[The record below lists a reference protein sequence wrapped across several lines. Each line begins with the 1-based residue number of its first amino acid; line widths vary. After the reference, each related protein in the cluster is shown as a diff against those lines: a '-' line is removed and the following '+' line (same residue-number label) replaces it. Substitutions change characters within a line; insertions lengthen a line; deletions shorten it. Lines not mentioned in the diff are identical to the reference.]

1 MTTTAAPSLDDLVDT
16 ARYPLSSPGSDG
28 WTRAVDRARAEL
40 ADRGCSVLPG
50 FLRPEVVD
58 AVREECATV
67 APLAHFDVETVN
79 VYNTTP
85 DPSLPDGH
93 PVRTTMERGN
103 AFVARDQL
111 PASLV
116 VSRLYT
122 DPAVQRFVAACAGFE
137 QVHELADPLAGLC
150 LNVLTTGR
158 EHPWHF
164 DTNELAVSLLTQA
177 PEGGGR
183 FEYCPG
189 IRSAQS
195 ECFDDVAGVLAGRR
209 PDLVRRVEVR
219 PGALQLFHGRYALHR
234 VTAVEGATPRH
245 SAIFA
250 YSRRPGVIGSV
261 ERTRQLFGRVLPEHL
276 AAAGRTGRTDALL
289 D

>member
-1 MTTTAAPSLDDLVDT
+1 MTTTAAPSLDDLVDAT
-16 ARYPLSSPGSDG
+16 RYPLTSPGSAG
-28 WTRAVDRARAEL
+28 WTRAVDRAREEL

-50 FLRPEVVD
+50 FLRPEVVE
-58 AVREECATV
+58 AVQQECAAV
-67 APLAHFDVETVN
+67 APAAHYDVETVN

-85 DPSLPDGH
+85 DPSLPEGH

-103 AFVARDQL
+103 AFVARDRL
-111 PASLV
+111 DADLV
-116 VSRLYT
+116 ISRLYT
-122 DPAVQRFVAACAGFE
+122 DCAFQQFVAACFE
-137 QVHELADPLAGLC
+137 LDEVHELADPLAGLC

-164 DTNELAVSLLTQA
+164 DTNEFAVSLLTQA
-177 PEGGGR
+177 PEAGGR
-183 FEYCPG
+183 FEYCPD

-209 PDLVRRVEVR
+209 RELVHQVEVR
-219 PGALQLFHGRYALHR
+219 PGALQLFRGRYALHR
-234 VTAVEGATPRH
+234 VTAVQGATPRH

-250 YSRRPGVIGSV
+250 YGRQPGVIGSV

-276 AAAGRTGRTDALL
+276 AAEGREVRADALL